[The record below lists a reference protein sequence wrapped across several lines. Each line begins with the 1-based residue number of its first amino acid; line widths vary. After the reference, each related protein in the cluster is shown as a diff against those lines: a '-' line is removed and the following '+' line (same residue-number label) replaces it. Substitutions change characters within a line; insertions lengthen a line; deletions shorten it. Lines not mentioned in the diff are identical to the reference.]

1 MRPNVEFRVE
11 LPKTNPHLEK
21 SQIQQKTHGYVQKTA
36 LDTKE
41 KKKKKKNKDT
51 LKNCIFFPHKI
62 YLVKF
67 KKLSI
72 LCLFEEV
79 NCFFYFLVA

>member
-21 SQIQQKTHGYVQKTA
+21 SHIQQKTHGYVQKTA

-41 KKKKKKNKDT
+41 KKKEQRYFEK
-51 LKNCIFFPHKI
+51 LHFFPHKI